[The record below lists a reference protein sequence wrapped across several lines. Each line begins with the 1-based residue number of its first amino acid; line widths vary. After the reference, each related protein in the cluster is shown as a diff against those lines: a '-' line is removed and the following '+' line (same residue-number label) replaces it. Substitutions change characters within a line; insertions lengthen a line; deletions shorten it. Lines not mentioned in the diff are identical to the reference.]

1 MKKSY
6 LNIYSTD
13 QKIEM
18 IKIRIVFFLIQRFKV
33 TTLGL
38 VVKDQTKDQ
47 MALHK
52 IFILPTKGWIPNWR
66 VWT

>member
-1 MKKSY
+1 
-6 LNIYSTD
+6 
-13 QKIEM
+13 M

-66 VWT
+66 VRT